1 MTNRDNSRTPE
12 AKARTQALKARRTE
26 KRVITSQPFKA
37 ESILTA
43 IHDHKRDY
51 GYN

>member
-1 MTNRDNSRTPE
+1 MTQRDHSRTPE
-12 AKARTQALKARRTE
+12 AKARTQALKARRTD
-26 KRVITSQPFKA
+26 KRVIVAQPFKA
-37 ESILTA
+37 ETILTA